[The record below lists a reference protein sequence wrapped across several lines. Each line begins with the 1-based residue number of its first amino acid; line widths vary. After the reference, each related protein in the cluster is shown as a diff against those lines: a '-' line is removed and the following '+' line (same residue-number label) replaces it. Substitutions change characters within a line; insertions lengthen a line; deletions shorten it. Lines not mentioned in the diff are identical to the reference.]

1 MPSAAELV
9 ASGTVFSQE
18 HSDLC
23 GRGGSG
29 CWHGDGRM
37 VGWLLPVESVQSQD
51 GRSRKRSSLPCCEIP
66 KRTTHLVPFFVT
78 LMLASL
84 LAHPGQRKRLKAG
97 FDDSRFP
104 VNAATFLS
112 ELPQLSSI
120 RLYSSWQ
127 WGEYLIYR
135 LWPSLRVFDDGRTD
149 FYGPAFVEEGLLA
162 WNVNPEWSNVLG
174 RYRVNA
180 ILLPIDSPL
189 ATVLKEKPE
198 WRLIYRD
205 RMAVLFA
212 KSERSEL
219 HARYKSH

>member
-66 KRTTHLVPFFVT
+66 KTNH
-78 LMLASL
+78 ASCAIL
-84 LAHPGQRKRLKAG
+84 RDSDACVASRSSWPAQTAKAG

-127 WGEYLIYR
+127 WGGYLIYR

-162 WNVNPEWSNVLG
+162 WNAIPEWSNVLG
-174 RYRVNA
+174 RYRVNV

-189 ATVLKEKPE
+189 ATVLKQKPE
-198 WRLIYRD
+198 WKLIYRD

-212 KSERSEL
+212 KSEAE
-219 HARYKSH
+219 K